1 MTAVI
6 GLLNKRGAAIAADS
20 AVTRS
25 GGYGSYK
32 FTKNGNKMVRMSDVV
47 PISVMLTGNGAFCR
61 TQWDIIIRHYRQHR
75 GYVKHKT
82 VESCVH
88 DFFKYIADNHLF
100 CDKELSMR
108 HIRENMDEL
117 FRHADNDVPFNLRE
131 CDDNGRLKALRG
143 YLKAFLKVLSRYRK
157 NWNRNGPCPQFKDYT
172 IEQFHAYAGE
182 MINDF
187 LQSKLHEDG
196 SFFSG
201 PFSQEIINEMRDD
214 FELTLMTR
222 LTSRVN
228 DAQLVFTGYGDSQEH
243 PSLVSATVFEG
254 FDDRVNYHIRPE
266 DVICIGDERPAAIC
280 PFAQDDVIN
289 SILVGV
295 YPSFF
300 QSVCHNQESLFPP
313 FEGIFSLSE
322 NEDPRDLDIM
332 EFHDKLQEI
341 DTQDLTGKFR
351 KTVIKQLKK
360 NREQWETA
368 LENYDLQ
375 AMAALAHSLID
386 LTGFH
391 RIIHFE
397 QEGVGGPVDLAV
409 ITKNE
414 GFTWL
419 NRKSWYHHKDIG
431 GQYGS
436 LGV

>member
-20 AVTRS
+20 AVTR
-25 GGYGSYK
+25 GRDYK
-32 FTKNGNKMVRMSDVV
+32 FTKNGNKMIRMSDAV
-47 PISVMLTGNGAFCR
+47 PISVMLTGNGAFCH
-61 TQWDIIIRHYRQHR
+61 TQWDIIVRHYRQHR
-75 GYVKHKT
+75 GDVKHET
-82 VESCVH
+82 VEAYVH

-100 CDKELSMR
+100 CDKEIPMR
-108 HIRENMDEL
+108 HIGESLDEL
-117 FRHADNDVPFNLRE
+117 FHYADNDVPFKLRQ
-131 CDDNGRLKALRG
+131 CDDNGRLKTPRG

-182 MINDF
+182 MINGF
-187 LQSKLHEDG
+187 LQSKLHDDDC
-196 SFFSG
+196 FFSG
-201 PFSQEIINEMRDD
+201 PFTQEIIDEMRDD

-222 LTSRVN
+222 LTSRVR
-228 DAQLVFTGYGDSQEH
+228 DAQLVFTGYGDSQEY

-254 FDDRVNYHIRPE
+254 FDDRVNYYFSPK
-266 DVICIGDERPAAIC
+266 DVVCISDEHPVAIC
-280 PFAQDDVIN
+280 PFAQDDVVS
-289 SILVGV
+289 SILDGI
-295 YPSFF
+295 YPQFF
-300 QSVCHNQESLFPP
+300 DSVCRNRESLFSP
-313 FEGIFSLSE
+313 FGGIFSFKVG
-322 NEDPRDLDIM
+322 EDVPDLDLM
-332 EFHDKLQEI
+332 EFHGMLQEVN
-341 DTQDLTGKFR
+341 TSGLQDQFWKTACRQFSKKR
-351 KTVIKQLKK
+351 KK
-360 NREQWETA
+360 WEKA

-397 QEGVGGPVDLAV
+397 RESVGGPVDLAV

-431 GQYGS
+431 GQYGPM
-436 LGV
+436 GV